1 MLETHAPT
9 LETLFAQLG
18 LDNTPEAIEQF
29 IAQHPLPADTH
40 ITEAPFWNCAQKA
53 LLTEALANDD
63 DWAEPVD
70 ELNALLHEAYQA

>member
-18 LDNTPEAIEQF
+18 LDSSQEAIEQF
-29 IAQHPLPADTH
+29 IAEHPLPHDVN
-40 ITEAPFWNCAQKA
+40 IDEAPFWNTAQRQ
-53 LLTEALANDD
+53 LIQEALNNDD

-70 ELNALLHEAYQA
+70 ELNVLLHEAYQA